1 MAKKQKKT
9 SEEIQSEHVSRMESH
24 VKVITET
31 ASKLNS
37 YRHVAGYKYDGNR
50 INDVMQSIDELG
62 DMRRAVDVAIEGIH
76 KEMTVEILQLTR
88 QQTATL
94 KKAGII
100 KKRKRAKPAKTAKKT
115 AKKKSG

>member
-76 KEMTVEILQLTR
+76 KEMTGEILQLTR

-94 KKAGII
+94 KNAGII
-100 KKRKRAKPAKTAKKT
+100 KKRKRAKPAKKT